1 MAFDLSNYVDVATR
15 IKMLYELHPHATIW
29 CESPKVVEIAGH
41 HFIEVTATVE
51 IPATDTVNA
60 RTSKASAWE
69 PFPGKTTYTK
79 DSEMMNAETSA
90 VGRAIGL
97 LGIGLTGSM
106 ATANEVQNRQGAPAP
121 RIVTQQGDTTITK
134 PANMPS
140 EKQLWLFKKLLK
152 DAGKLPP
159 LNIDQMDKFE
169 VSRGIEALKNGGEID
184 LPPLP
189 DEEPF

>member
-15 IKMLYELHPHATIW
+15 IKMLYELHPHSTIY
-29 CESPKVVEIAGH
+29 CNTPQIVEIAGH
-41 HFIEVTATVE
+41 SFIEVTARVE
-51 IPATDTVNA
+51 IPATETVNA
-60 RTSKASAWE
+60 RIAQASAWE

-106 ATANEVQNRQGAPAP
+106 ATANEVQNRQGQAAP
-121 RIVTQQGDTTITK
+121 RVTVQQGETTITK
-134 PANMPS
+134 PGNAPS
-140 EKQLWLFKKLLK
+140 DKQLWLFKKLLK

-169 VSRGIEALKNGGEID
+169 VSRGIEALKNGTEPE
-184 LPPLP
+184 LPPMP